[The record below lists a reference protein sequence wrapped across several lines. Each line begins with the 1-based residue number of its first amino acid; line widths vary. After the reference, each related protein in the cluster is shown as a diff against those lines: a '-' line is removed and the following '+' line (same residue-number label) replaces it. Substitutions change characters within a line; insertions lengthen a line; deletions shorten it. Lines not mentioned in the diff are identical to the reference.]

1 MDESSRQQI
10 ERARRMTVD
19 ERVREFLAL
28 WDRSVRIMTD
38 GIRHQFP
45 NASPNEVG
53 RIRRNR
59 LARIRSVESNL

>member
-1 MDESSRQQI
+1 MDENFRQQI
-10 ERARRMTVD
+10 ERARRMTGE
-19 ERVREFLAL
+19 ERLRESLAL

-53 RIRRNR
+53 RIRGER
-59 LARIRSVESNL
+59 LARIRSMQSRP